1 MDLYPLHVGVC
12 LRPLFHNS
20 HFHIKKLNYDNIC
33 PLKLSYTTML
43 FVVASF
49 ENKRKDNVSIVG
61 KGEFIKLIR
70 ILSMLKWYKFAEG
83 EKRHP

>member
-1 MDLYPLHVGVC
+1 
-12 LRPLFHNS
+12 
-20 HFHIKKLNYDNIC
+20 
-33 PLKLSYTTML
+33 ML

-83 EKRHP
+83 EKRHPQDNMEAEVEAFT